1 MNRNRNVAARRAVL
15 VLLAALA
22 SGPWM
27 AFAATD
33 CGKAKK
39 SNIDMLMCSNDRLA
53 RADNIMA
60 LAFRDAF
67 RRADDPEA
75 LIADQARWR
84 EEVRDACMDVPCL
97 LRAYED
103 RTSELATWGTGP

>member
-1 MNRNRNVAARRAVL
+1 ML
-15 VLLAALA
+15 VLLATLA
-22 SGPWM
+22 SGPWT

-33 CGKAKK
+33 CGRAKK

-53 RADNIMA
+53 RADNFMA

-103 RTSELATWGTGP
+103 RTSELTTWGAGQ